1 MKLIRSLLVASLAA
15 VAGAMHVGG
24 PGPSTRAR
32 LIQLRGGQDGGED
45 DAADNRRLG
54 REEVETKL
62 SSIPVFCILNEEAQF
77 IGMSADDGAIE
88 VAFYVEH
95 EDATEAFELMKA
107 ASEDLAA
114 DMRLGVL
121 PLSAAFKIC
130 GGWES
135 TERPTEPPTQEEGQP
150 RYILRGPRQ
159 AAEEHEATVREQ
171 LVNMG
176 LTSAAASKWVVPV
189 FCTDDFQR
197 PDMMPLF
204 FSEEQLKQGW
214 VRAGLNPD
222 DVELV
227 IPTVMDVR
235 ALVMNMMNTDQM
247 PWSRFQLV
255 TSVEAYEA
263 SQKLQAEAAADDG
276 ESESEEPEEGE
287 SQ

>member
-130 GGWES
+130 GGW
-135 TERPTEPPTQEEGQP
+135 
-150 RYILRGPRQ
+150 
-159 AAEEHEATVREQ
+159 
-171 LVNMG
+171 
-176 LTSAAASKWVVPV
+176 
-189 FCTDDFQR
+189 
-197 PDMMPLF
+197 
-204 FSEEQLKQGW
+204 
-214 VRAGLNPD
+214 
-222 DVELV
+222 
-227 IPTVMDVR
+227 
-235 ALVMNMMNTDQM
+235 
-247 PWSRFQLV
+247 
-255 TSVEAYEA
+255 
-263 SQKLQAEAAADDG
+263 
-276 ESESEEPEEGE
+276 
-287 SQ
+287 